1 MEPTREELI
10 EIIAYALWRGL
21 DLRPKRRS
29 LEDARAWATRV
40 VDHLEACG
48 VTLTRQQARKPHST
62 TLP

>member
-21 DLRPKRRS
+21 DLRPKKRS
-29 LEDARAWATRV
+29 LDDARAWAARV

-48 VTLTRQQARKPHST
+48 VSWTKRPAMKAHST
-62 TLP
+62 TLR

>member
-10 EIIAYALWRGL
+10 EIIAYSLWRGL

-29 LEDARAWATRV
+29 LDDARAWAARV

-48 VTLTRQQARKPHST
+48 VTWSKQPSSKPHST

>member
-1 MEPTREELI
+1 MEPSREELI

-29 LEDARAWATRV
+29 LDDARAWAAKV

-48 VTLTRQQARKPHST
+48 VTWGKRPARKPHST

>member
-29 LEDARAWATRV
+29 LDDARAWATRV
-40 VDHLEACG
+40 VEHLEACG
-48 VTLTRQQARKPHST
+48 VTWTKSQASKPHST